1 MQGGTVAYGR
11 PQPEPPRRSAFNTA
25 FTATFGVLAA
35 LVVLVI
41 LGNWIDSA
49 DSQSA
54 ADSANSDSEQPMT
67 ADDGD
72 SGDSTPDCMWN
83 VKIANDPMG
92 DTITASVTPDCRTT
106 EPYAE
111 RVTIELQQP
120 MASGGDW
127 YTVHQET
134 TDTITGDSNI
144 IGTATASTTCQW
156 GQWRAHMTVNDQPAQ
171 GAPGKSRSSTTR
183 TARACLWTTI
193 ARRQARATNSPPA
206 AATASRRLSQ

>member
-1 MQGGTVAYGR
+1 MAYGR

-41 LGNWIDSA
+41 LGNWI
-49 DSQSA
+49 
-54 ADSANSDSEQPMT
+54 
-67 ADDGD
+67 
-72 SGDSTPDCMWN
+72 
-83 VKIANDPMG
+83 V
-92 DTITASVTPDCRTT
+92 
-106 EPYAE
+106 
-111 RVTIELQQP
+111 P